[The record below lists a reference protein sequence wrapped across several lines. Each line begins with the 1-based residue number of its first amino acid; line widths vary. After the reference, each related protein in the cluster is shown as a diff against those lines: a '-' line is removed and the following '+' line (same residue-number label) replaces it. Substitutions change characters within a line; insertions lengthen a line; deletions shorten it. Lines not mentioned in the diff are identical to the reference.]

1 MAFDL
6 NKALGYDKV
15 LSNLDNAE
23 IEQISLH
30 FLVENEKNFFS
41 VDTLQELK
49 DSIVLHGIL
58 QPLLV
63 VPHDEYHY
71 RIIAGH
77 RRFAAAKALVDEGHE
92 EFRVVPCVVLPEMSE
107 AMEWAMLIQTNTA
120 ARNLTYVEKAEAV
133 ARMKKQLIKLKDE
146 GAKITG
152 SLRDILSEQLEISK
166 TEIARMEVIEKNLI
180 PEAKALLRENRL
192 TPSTAYAL
200 ARTKPECQR
209 EILNM
214 EHLPAISPVIVS
226 EYAEK
231 RELDWINQDCPYPA
245 GWYECNEKREGRA
258 VQCRNWKDIKSHK
271 EKGHPE
277 KCPGCCANCE
287 RASTC
292 KACCQN
298 MREEITRRNAASA
311 REAQAADILRFRNL
325 AKEAFKSTP
334 LANIGRVVKPMI
346 DSGALSLQEI
356 ADSWSDHLQQMFP
369 YDDVDAFDEGHVS
382 STVYAE
388 TVDDVDWPLAA
399 FVAFCDAVDRTP
411 NALLGYGDLGMGWR
425 SYPDE
430 LPADGQRVV
439 IRRTV
444 GTLVRCGEYVYRG
457 GEWYEPGLDDFKMN
471 ITGVTH
477 WIECPGVWM

>member
-15 LSNLDNAE
+15 LSNLDSAE
-23 IEQISLH
+23 IEQIPLS

-41 VDTLQELK
+41 VHTLQDLK
-49 DSIVLHGIL
+49 DSMVLHGVL

-63 VPHDEYHY
+63 VPHDEHHY

-77 RRFAAAKALVDEGHE
+77 RRFAAAKSLVDEGHE

-166 TEIARMEVIEKNLI
+166 TEIARMEVIEKSLI
-180 PEAKALLRENRL
+180 PEAKTLLKENKI
-192 TPSTAYAL
+192 TPSAAYAM
-200 ARTKPECQR
+200 ARTKPECQQ
-209 EILNM
+209 ELLEMGIPN
-214 EHLPAISPVIVS
+214 ISPAYV
-226 EYAEK
+226 EEHAEK
-231 RELDWINQDCPYPA
+231 RELDWICTDCPYPL
-245 GWYECNEKREGRA
+245 GRLECNEKEKGRA
-258 VQCRNWKDIKSHK
+258 VPCRAWKSIKCHK
-271 EKGHPE
+271 AKGHPE

-287 RASTC
+287 KASTC
-292 KACCQN
+292 KECCQN
-298 MREEITRRNAASA
+298 MRAEISQRNAAAA
-311 REAQAADILRFRNL
+311 RKAQAADIQEKRNL
-325 AKEAFKSTP
+325 AKEAFASTP
-334 LANIGRVVKPMI
+334 FANIGRAVKPMI
-346 DSGALSLQEI
+346 ESGALSLQEI
-356 ADSWSDHLQQMFP
+356 AEYWSDNLQEMLP
-369 YDDVDAFDEGHVS
+369 NDDVDGFDEGHVS
-382 STVYAE
+382 TMIYAE
-388 TVDDVDWPLAA
+388 TVYDVDWPLAA

-411 NALLGYGDLGMGWR
+411 NALLGYGDFGLGWH
-425 SYPDE
+425 SYPDN
-430 LPADGQRVV
+430 LPAEGQRVV

-444 GTLVRCGEYVYRG
+444 GAIVRCGEYVYRG

-477 WIECPGVWM
+477 WIECPEV

>member
-15 LSNLDNAE
+15 LSNLDSAE
-23 IEQISLH
+23 IEPISLN

-41 VDTLQELK
+41 VDTLQDLK

-63 VPHDEYHY
+63 VPHDEYTY

-92 EFRVVPCVVLPEMSE
+92 ALRIVPCVVLPEMSE

-120 ARNLTYVEKAEAV
+120 ARTLTYVEKSEAMV
-133 ARMKKQLIKLKDE
+133 RMKKQLIKLKDE

-180 PEAKALLRENRL
+180 PEAKALLKENRL
-192 TPSTAYAL
+192 SPSAAYAM

-209 EILNM
+209 EILDMN
-214 EHLPAISPVIVS
+214 LPAIIPSVVD
-226 EYAEK
+226 EHAEK
-231 RELDWINQDCPYPA
+231 RELEWINADCPHPL
-245 GWYECNEKREGRA
+245 GWYECEEKRQGRA
-258 VQCRNWKDIKSHK
+258 VQCRNWKSIKSHK
-271 EKGHPE
+271 DKGHPE
-277 KCPGCCANCE
+277 KCPGCCDNCE
-287 RASTC
+287 KATSC
-292 KACCQN
+292 KECCQN
-298 MREEITRRNAASA
+298 MREEISRRNAAAA
-311 REAQAADILRFRNL
+311 REEQAADIREKMNL
-325 AKEAFKSTP
+325 AKEAFTSTP
-334 LANIGRVVKPMI
+334 FANIGRAVKPMI
-346 DSGALSLQEI
+346 ESGALSLQEI
-356 ADSWSDHLQQMFP
+356 AEYWSDNLQEMLP
-369 YDDVDAFDEGHVS
+369 NDDVDEFDEGHVS
-382 STVYAE
+382 SMIYAE

-399 FVAFCDAVDRTP
+399 FVAFCDAVDCTP
-411 NALLGYGDLGMGWR
+411 NALLGYGDLGMGWH

-430 LPADGQRVV
+430 MPADGQRVV

-444 GTLVRCGEYVYRG
+444 GSIVRCGEYVYRG
-457 GEWYEPGLDDFKMN
+457 GEWYELGLDDFKMN

-477 WIECPGVWM
+477 WIECPEV